1 MRVPMIEMRACEGK
15 RWRLRLLPVRRS
27 RIPMSYSTPWAWKL
41 QAVGSRLRA
50 PVFRFPN
57 VCPWEVGSW
66 TPAPSDCCCR
76 SKCPE
81 TDPDSSRSYGLIAPA
96 KLVGPFNCPRIL
108 LLNASRFRSLLASS
122 LRKAPGRP
130 FSSLM
135 SKQST
140 LVRVTR
146 PIQEAGAWFVKIVKH
161 WFSNSLTGYHRQSR
175 LTSYRAREAIP
186 RYNPAGCRSYV
197 YDLEPP
203 YMCTQFT
210 SFPKK
215 RIASNMS
222 IKRMENG
229 YVIQIESDYNL
240 ALIMDTLV
248 RVEAYI
254 KARLSHEFAWLHDH

>member
-1 MRVPMIEMRACEGK
+1 MLSETCPSINSLGCGRDRGAAMRVPMIEMRACEGK

-81 TDPDSSRSYGLIAPA
+81 TDSDSSRSYGLIAPA
-96 KLVGPFNCPRIL
+96 KLVGPFNCQRIL

-122 LRKAPGRP
+122 LHKTPGRP
-130 FSSLM
+130 FSRLM

-140 LVRVTR
+140 L
-146 PIQEAGAWFVKIVKH
+146 F
-161 WFSNSLTGYHRQSR
+161 
-175 LTSYRAREAIP
+175 
-186 RYNPAGCRSYV
+186 
-197 YDLEPP
+197 
-203 YMCTQFT
+203 
-210 SFPKK
+210 
-215 RIASNMS
+215 
-222 IKRMENG
+222 
-229 YVIQIESDYNL
+229 
-240 ALIMDTLV
+240 ALHGRFEKLV
-248 RVEAYI
+248 HGSS
-254 KARLSHEFAWLHDH
+254 KS